1 VNYTLSFLKGIALD
15 YFELYLAYNP
25 ADKHAWASDYS
36 VFTEELY
43 RNFGP
48 YDQVADA
55 KIELE
60 NMVMKDNHKATWF
73 FVDVYRLASMLQYN
87 DLALH
92 RRVYL
97 ALLK

>member
-60 NMVMKDNHKATWF
+60 NMVMKVIIKQLGSLSTCT
-73 FVDVYRLASMLQYN
+73 
-87 DLALH
+87 DLHPCFSITIWLCIAECIWLC
-92 RRVYL
+92 
-97 ALLK
+97 